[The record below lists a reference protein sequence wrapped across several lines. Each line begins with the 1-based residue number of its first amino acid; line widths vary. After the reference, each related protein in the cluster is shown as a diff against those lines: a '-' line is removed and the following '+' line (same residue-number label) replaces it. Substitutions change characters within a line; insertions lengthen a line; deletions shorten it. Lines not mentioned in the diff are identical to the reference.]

1 MTTPTIAPISPTDV
15 ARLCGEN
22 GFELTESAADGL
34 ALYLTMLCQWNASMN
49 LTGMRT
55 WQDMCA
61 NLVMDSFHLARF
73 LEGLALPGH
82 PLVWDLGAGAG
93 LPGIPLRLVW
103 QRGQYYMIEVRAKR
117 ALFISSVLARLR
129 PRETHVFRG
138 TVQDFFPGQPHK
150 ANLILSR
157 AFMPWPEL
165 CELALPHVEDDG
177 MLVIMANDAPP
188 QGEELPGSCRLLS
201 SQSYDVAGRTRW
213 FWALAPAAS
222 AGSAEPAGREIPQAG
237 DAAH

>member
-1 MTTPTIAPISPTDV
+1 MTNPTLDPIAPADV

-22 GFELTESAADGL
+22 GFALTDSAASGL
-34 ALYLTMLCQWNASMN
+34 ALYLTMLSQWNASMN

-55 WQDMCA
+55 WQDMCT
-61 NLVMDSFHLARF
+61 NLVMDSFHLTRF
-73 LEGLALPGH
+73 LEGLALPDH

-93 LPGIPLRLVW
+93 LPGVPLRLVW

-138 TVQDFFPGQPHK
+138 TVQDFFPGQPHR

-177 MLVIMANDAPP
+177 ILVIMANDAPP
-188 QGEELPGSCRLLS
+188 QGEELPAGCRMLA
-201 SQSYDVAGRTRW
+201 SQSYEAAGKTRW
-213 FWALAPAAS
+213 FWALGPARDAAPQES
-222 AGSAEPAGREIPQAG
+222 

>member
-1 MTTPTIAPISPTDV
+1 MTSATLAPISPTDV
-15 ARLCGEN
+15 ARLCGDN
-22 GFELTESAADGL
+22 GFALADSAASGL

-49 LTGMRT
+49 LTGMHS
-55 WQDMCA
+55 WQDMCT

-103 QRGQYYMIEVRAKR
+103 QHGQYYMIEVRAKR

-129 PRETHVFRG
+129 PGETYVFRG
-138 TVQDFFPGQPHK
+138 TVQDFFSGQPHR

-165 CELALPHVEDDG
+165 CDLALPHVEDDG
-177 MLVIMANDAPP
+177 ILVIMANDAPP
-188 QGEELPGSCRLLS
+188 HGEELPGSCRLLTS
-201 SQSYDVAGRTRW
+201 RSYEAAGRPRW
-213 FWALAPAAS
+213 LWALAPAD
-222 AGSAEPAGREIPQAG
+222 PAGHASPKG
-237 DAAH
+237 SDVAH